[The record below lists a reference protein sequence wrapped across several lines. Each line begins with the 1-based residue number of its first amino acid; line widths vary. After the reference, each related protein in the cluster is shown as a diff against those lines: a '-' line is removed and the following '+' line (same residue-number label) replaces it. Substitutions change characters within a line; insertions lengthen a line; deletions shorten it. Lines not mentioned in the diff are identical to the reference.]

1 MPDTF
6 PYKNPEE
13 TDVLKAYRLKNQWG
27 GRLLNR
33 FMVGTFY
40 NLNLRIVWRTR
51 QLGPSCARHLNQP
64 QPYMQALL
72 ARSFFP

>member
-40 NLNLRIVWRTR
+40 NLICGLSGALVSWALR
-51 QLGPSCARHLNQP
+51 
-64 QPYMQALL
+64 ALVI
-72 ARSFFP
+72 